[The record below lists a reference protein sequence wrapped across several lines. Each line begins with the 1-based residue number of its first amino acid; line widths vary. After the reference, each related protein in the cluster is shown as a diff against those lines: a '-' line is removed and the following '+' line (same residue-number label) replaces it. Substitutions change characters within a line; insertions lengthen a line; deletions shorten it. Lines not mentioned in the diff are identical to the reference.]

1 MPRRI
6 KFVSRKKIR
15 QDVYCFAVT
24 VRTLSLYTRCAARS
38 DVAYLSEILTG
49 IYVRNVHFNG
59 RYADCLECIGNCYA
73 CVRVCRRIHY
83 YAVNF
88 IIRLLDLIDDI
99 SLMVRLKE
107 INLNALFVGVILYF
121 FKEIGIVL
129 SAVNIRFSDAEHIDV
144 RTVNNQ
150 NFHLLRVAL

>member
-1 MPRRI
+1 MSR
-6 KFVSRKKIR
+6 KLWAVLRKKIR

-24 VRTLSLYTRCAARS
+24 VRPLSLYTRRTARS

-99 SLMVRLKE
+99 ALMVILKE
-107 INLNALFVGVILYF
+107 ININALYVA
-121 FKEIGIVL
+121 EI
-129 SAVNIRFSDAEHIDV
+129 H
-144 RTVNNQ
+144 
-150 NFHLLRVAL
+150 